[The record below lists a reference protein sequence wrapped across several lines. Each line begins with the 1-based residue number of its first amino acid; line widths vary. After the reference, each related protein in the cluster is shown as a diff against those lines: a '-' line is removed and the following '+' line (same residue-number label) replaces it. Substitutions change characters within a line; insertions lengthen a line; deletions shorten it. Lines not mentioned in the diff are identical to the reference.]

1 MSTSVSTR
9 SVFKANRALLTLLIC
24 YEARRSGISLTE
36 NGRVRALTCNAADV
50 TRAEPTRILEYIRA
64 TWRGL
69 TRTHKDLAT
78 AAADPK
84 LSALA
89 GGRWPVYIARNED
102 LRKISA
108 QLRREMAPDACEKIR
123 LKVLPEDLPTLRE
136 HGLLYLPHSY
146 VVPGGRFNEM
156 YGWDSFFIEMGL
168 LRDGQ
173 IDLAKDMTQNALY
186 EVRAYG
192 KVLNANRTYYLTRS
206 QPPFLTQMVM
216 AVYRLTRDRQWLEV
230 ALPEIEHY
238 YQYWTSEPHLTP
250 ETGLSRYYDPGIGP
264 APEVLA
270 SEHDQS
276 GRTDYDLIR
285 EYFRAHHVPDYDVS
299 QYYDASRDRLTDL
312 FYTGDRSMRESGFD
326 PSGRFG
332 PFSIDII
339 HYNPVCLNSLLYLM
353 EEQTAAIF
361 KLLGREAEASAYR
374 KRAQERAS
382 RINQLMWNSHDGL
395 YCDYNFVRRKIR
407 RYPYLTTFYPLWAG
421 IAGRDQAERVAQNIR
436 LFEQPGGLQTSTA
449 RTGDQWDSPFGW
461 APLEWIAIEG
471 LRRYG
476 YEADAFRIAQSYRS
490 MIEEEFERTG
500 NIEEKYDVVR
510 RRADVSRTLRYGYR
524 TNEAGFGWTNS
535 VFTALLDEV
544 PHELRQEA

>member
-1 MSTSVSTR
+1 M
-9 SVFKANRALLTLLIC
+9 C
-24 YEARRSGISLTE
+24 YEARRSAISLAE

-50 TRAEPTRILEYIRA
+50 TRAEPTRILEYIKA

-84 LSALA
+84 LSTLA
-89 GGRWPVYIARNED
+89 DGRWPVYIARDEN
-102 LRKISA
+102 LRQISA
-108 QLRREMAPDACEKIR
+108 QLRREMGPDEFKKIHMR
-123 LKVLPEDLPTLRE
+123 VLPEDPSTLRD

-156 YGWDSFFIEMGL
+156 YGWDSFFIEVGL

-173 IDLAKDMTQNALY
+173 IDLAKDMVQNALY

-206 QPPFLTQMVM
+206 QPPFLTQMVT
-216 AVYRLTRDRQWLEV
+216 AVYRRTRDRQWLEA
-230 ALPEIEHY
+230 ALPEIERY
-238 YQYWTSEPHLTP
+238 YLYWTSEPHLTP

-270 SEHDQS
+270 SEHDKS

-285 EYFRAHHVPDYDVS
+285 EYFRSHHVPDYDVS
-299 QYYDASRDRLTDL
+299 QYYDASSDQLTDL

-339 HYNPVCLNSLLYLM
+339 HYNPVCLNSLLYLT
-353 EEQTAAIF
+353 EEQTAEIF
-361 KLLGREAEASAYR
+361 KILGRETDASAYR
-374 KRAQERAS
+374 KRAQERAA
-382 RINQLMWNSHDGL
+382 RINQLMWDSHEGL
-395 YCDYNFVRRKIR
+395 YYDYDFVHGKMR

-436 LFEQPGGLQTSTA
+436 LFEQPGGLQTSTT
-449 RTGDQWDSPFGW
+449 RTGDQWDAPFAW

-471 LRRYG
+471 LRRCG
-476 YEADAFRIAQSYRS
+476 YEADALRIAQSYRS

-544 PHELRQEA
+544 PPELRQEASKR